1 MKTPPWRAALALA
14 PLWVPMQASAVDV
27 VTHGTWAG
35 VDVTITTPDKV
46 TFNTAFQVSFLVD
59 AGTLGAGDPVAF
71 LSRLSMDNTVGLGA
85 ATWSYQFA
93 SDALAAPLTRNGALG
108 DSWALLSPA
117 GAGRTSIQLV
127 DPVAWDGTFNPDGFT
142 FLSGEFRDS
151 VRWTLS
157 NLIISAD
164 FTLGLTLD
172 DGGII
177 GAQSFNANVVVLDPP
192 APVPEPGQWAL
203 LLGGL
208 GLLAWYRHRT
218 ALPAAQASHRP
229 AGGMPTA

>member
-1 MKTPPWRAALALA
+1 MKTLPWRAALALA
-14 PLWVPMQASAVDV
+14 PLCLPFHASAVDV
-27 VTHGTWAG
+27 VTRGTWSG

-71 LSRLSMDNTVGLGA
+71 LSHLSMDNTVGLGA

-93 SDALAAPLTRNGALG
+93 SDALAAPLARSGALG
-108 DSWALLSPA
+108 DSWSLLSPA
-117 GAGRTSIQLV
+117 GAGRTGIQLV
-127 DPVAWDGTFNPDGFT
+127 DPVAWDGSFNPDGFT

-164 FTLGLTLD
+164 FTLGMTLD

-208 GLLAWYRHRT
+208 GLLAWHRRRA
-218 ALPAAQASHRP
+218 ALPA
-229 AGGMPTA
+229 TAAAT